1 MTNADRIRS
10 MTDEELADMIMNIED
25 ICLIDF
31 MCHVDCE
38 GKVCSECINEHPDL
52 MEWLQ
57 SEAE

>member
-52 MEWLQ
+52 VEWLQ